1 MGETERDREGM
12 GESRGL
18 RGGAID
24 GKWGGGERERHE
36 ETGRDR
42 KRASELWRERDR
54 VWDPLKRGM
63 HVSERRARA

>member
-24 GKWGGGERERHE
+24 GKWGGGER
-36 ETGRDR
+36 DR
-42 KRASELWRERDR
+42 RRQGEIESERASFGEKETEF
-54 VWDPLKRGM
+54 GI
-63 HVSERRARA
+63 H